1 MKELVNQEQYE
12 DMWFGR
18 STDRPFLI
26 WFTAKWCR
34 PCQLM
39 DKEAL
44 ASEAS
49 ARGLD
54 FYYCD
59 QTRNKYTAGFC
70 DIRAFPTFML
80 LKPGAVIATLTNSN
94 TDTVCH
100 WIRNLPLK

>member
-1 MKELVNQEQYE
+1 MKELATQEQYE

-18 STDRPFLI
+18 STDKPFLI

-44 ASEAS
+44 DAA
-49 ARGLD
+49 AKHID

-70 DIRAFPTFML
+70 DVRAFPTFML
-80 LKPGAVIATLTNSN
+80 LKPGVVLATLTNSN
-94 TDTVCH
+94 TSTVAT